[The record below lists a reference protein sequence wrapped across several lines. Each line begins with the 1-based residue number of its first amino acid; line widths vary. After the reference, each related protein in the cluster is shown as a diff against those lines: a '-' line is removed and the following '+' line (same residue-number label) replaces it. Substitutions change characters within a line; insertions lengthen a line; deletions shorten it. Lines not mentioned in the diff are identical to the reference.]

1 MVSGF
6 YRSLRSLQNDS
17 NKKMSPWILSALRAS
32 RMTFAVGT
40 IAILAACSDDS
51 SNDPLTGPGATD
63 TTIEALA
70 ECTAPAFLKE
80 GDKVA
85 LVSPSYTTPDSNIQ
99 KTADVL
105 KEWGFEPV
113 IGKNVGK
120 LDAGKYAGTAQERA
134 DDIIAALKDTSIKAI
149 LCNRGG
155 YGTIQLVDYIDQKLV
170 KDNPKWLIGFS
181 DITTLH
187 AMETKAGVMSI
198 HGTMSSFIAKTGGTD
213 DNSTLLRDLLKGT
226 VPTYKVPKHKLNQ
239 TGKAE
244 GILVGGNMAT
254 FVPLVGASD
263 IDVFS
268 NDGIILFMEEVG
280 ESFHNIDRMFNSLEL
295 HGVMENVKGVI
306 LGEFVESESD
316 ADLKFETAEELLSK
330 YLKKY
335 NIPVICGF
343 PAGHDDVNVPI
354 VMGAKVK
361 MDVTADGATLAF
373 DMEGEKKTVDTDKL
387 TNEPKLS
394 KAVRKLLAGK
404 IFSIEE

>member
-1 MVSGF
+1 MFRTNCFHSAACAALTIALSGF
-6 YRSLRSLQNDS
+6 LF
-17 NKKMSPWILSALRAS
+17 
-32 RMTFAVGT
+32 T
-40 IAILAACSDDS
+40 ACSDDS
-51 SNDPLTGPGATD
+51 SSSASDQGKADP
-63 TTIEALA
+63 LA
-70 ECTAPAFLKE
+70 ECTAPAFLKK

-85 LVSPSYTTPDSNIQ
+85 LLSPSYSTPDSNIQ
-99 KTADVL
+99 NTAAVL

-134 DDIIAALKDTSIKAI
+134 DDFIEALKDTSIKAI
-149 LCNRGG
+149 LSNRGG
-155 YGTIQLVDYIDQKLV
+155 YGTIQLVDLIDLKLV
-170 KDNPKWLIGFS
+170 TDNPKWLIGFS

-198 HGTMSSFIAKTGGTD
+198 HGTMSSFIGKTRGKD
-213 DNSTLLRDLLKGT
+213 DNSTLLRDLLKGN
-226 VPTYKVPKHKLNQ
+226 VPTYKVPKHKFNQ
-239 TGKAE
+239 KGKAE

-268 NDGIILFMEEVG
+268 GDGIILFMEEVG
-280 ESFHNIDRMFNSLEL
+280 ESLHNIDRMFNALEL

-306 LGEFVESESD
+306 LGEFVDSGT
-316 ADLKFETAEELLSK
+316 DLNYETTEEMLSK

-335 NIPVICGF
+335 NIPVLCGF

-361 MDVTADGATLAF
+361 MDVTDNGATLAF
-373 DMEGEKKTVDTDKL
+373 DIDGEKKDVDTDKL
-387 TNEPKLS
+387 LNKPSLAKSLRLMLSGKL
-394 KAVRKLLAGK
+394 
-404 IFSIEE
+404 FSINE

>member
-1 MVSGF
+1 MGF
-6 YRSLRSLQNDS
+6 IMGFKKRVIASTLGCVTISFSL
-17 NKKMSPWILSALRAS
+17 
-32 RMTFAVGT
+32 FF
-40 IAILAACSDDS
+40 AACGDDS
-51 SNDPLTGPGATD
+51 SSSSSGNNNAGPITEGV
-63 TTIEALA
+63 
-70 ECTAPAFLKE
+70 APAFLKK

-85 LVSPSYTTPDSNIQ
+85 LLSPSYSTPDSNIQ
-99 KTADVL
+99 KTAEAI
-105 KEWGFEPV
+105 KAWGFVPE

-120 LDAGKYAGTAQERA
+120 LDAGKYAGTVQERA
-134 DDIIAALKDTSIKAI
+134 DDFIAALKDTSIKAI

-213 DNSTLLRDLLKGT
+213 DNSTLVRDLLKGT

-244 GILVGGNMAT
+244 GVLVGGNMAT

-295 HGVMENVKGVI
+295 HGVM
-306 LGEFVESESD
+306 
-316 ADLKFETAEELLSK
+316 ELLSK

>member
-1 MVSGF
+1 MFRTNCFHSAACAALTIALSGF
-6 YRSLRSLQNDS
+6 LF
-17 NKKMSPWILSALRAS
+17 
-32 RMTFAVGT
+32 T
-40 IAILAACSDDS
+40 ACSDGS
-51 SNDPLTGPGATD
+51 SSSASDQGKADP
-63 TTIEALA
+63 LA
-70 ECTAPAFLKE
+70 ECTAPAFLKK

-85 LVSPSYTTPDSNIQ
+85 LLSPSYSTPDSNIQ
-99 KTADVL
+99 NTAAVL

-134 DDIIAALKDTSIKAI
+134 DDFTAALKDTSIKAI
-149 LCNRGG
+149 LSNRGG
-155 YGTIQLVDYIDQKLV
+155 YGTIQLVDLIDLKLV
-170 KDNPKWLIGFS
+170 TDNPKWLIGFS

-198 HGTMSSFIAKTGGTD
+198 HGTMSSFIGKNRGKD

-226 VPTYKVPKHKLNQ
+226 VPTYKVPKHKFNQ
-239 TGKAE
+239 KGKAE

-268 NDGIILFMEEVG
+268 GDGIILFMEEVG
-280 ESFHNIDRMFNSLEL
+280 ESLHNIDRMFNALEL

-306 LGEFVESESD
+306 LGEFVDSGT
-316 ADLKFETAEELLSK
+316 DLNYETTEEMLSK

-335 NIPVICGF
+335 NIPVLCGF

-361 MDVTADGATLAF
+361 MDVTDNGATLAF
-373 DMEGEKKTVDTDKL
+373 DMDGEKKDVDTDKL
-387 TNEPKLS
+387 LNKPSLAKSLRLILSGKL
-394 KAVRKLLAGK
+394 
-404 IFSIEE
+404 FSINE

>member
-1 MVSGF
+1 MFKTNCFHSAACAALTIALSGF
-6 YRSLRSLQNDS
+6 LF
-17 NKKMSPWILSALRAS
+17 
-32 RMTFAVGT
+32 T
-40 IAILAACSDDS
+40 ACSDDS
-51 SNDPLTGPGATD
+51 SSSASDQGKADP
-63 TTIEALA
+63 LA
-70 ECTAPAFLKE
+70 ECTAPAFLKK

-85 LVSPSYTTPDSNIQ
+85 LLSPSYSTPDSNIQ
-99 KTADVL
+99 NTAAVL

-134 DDIIAALKDTSIKAI
+134 DDFTAALKDTSIKAI
-149 LCNRGG
+149 LSNRGG
-155 YGTIQLVDYIDQKLV
+155 YGTIQLVDLIDLKLV
-170 KDNPKWLIGFS
+170 TDNPKWLIGFS

-198 HGTMSSFIAKTGGTD
+198 HGTMSSFIGKNRGKD

-226 VPTYKVPKHKLNQ
+226 VPTYKVPKHKFNQ
-239 TGKAE
+239 KGKAE

-268 NDGIILFMEEVG
+268 GDGIILFMEEVG
-280 ESFHNIDRMFNSLEL
+280 ESLHNIDRMFNALEL

-306 LGEFVESESD
+306 LGEFVDSGT
-316 ADLKFETAEELLSK
+316 DLNYETTEEMLSK

-335 NIPVICGF
+335 NIPVLCGF

-361 MDVTADGATLAF
+361 MDVTDNGATLAF
-373 DMEGEKKTVDTDKL
+373 DMDGEKKDVDTDKL
-387 TNEPKLS
+387 LNKPSLAKSLRLILSGKL
-394 KAVRKLLAGK
+394 
-404 IFSIEE
+404 FSINE

>member
-1 MVSGF
+1 
-6 YRSLRSLQNDS
+6 
-17 NKKMSPWILSALRAS
+17 
-32 RMTFAVGT
+32 
-40 IAILAACSDDS
+40 
-51 SNDPLTGPGATD
+51 
-63 TTIEALA
+63 
-70 ECTAPAFLKE
+70 
-80 GDKVA
+80 
-85 LVSPSYTTPDSNIQ
+85 
-99 KTADVL
+99 
-105 KEWGFEPV
+105 
-113 IGKNVGK
+113 
-120 LDAGKYAGTAQERA
+120 
-134 DDIIAALKDTSIKAI
+134 
-149 LCNRGG
+149 
-155 YGTIQLVDYIDQKLV
+155 
-170 KDNPKWLIGFS
+170 
-181 DITTLH
+181 
-187 AMETKAGVMSI
+187 MSI

-244 GILVGGNMAT
+244 GVLVGGNMAT

-295 HGVMENVKGVI
+295 HGVM
-306 LGEFVESESD
+306 

-361 MDVTADGATLAF
+361 MEVTADGATLAF
-373 DMEGEKKTVDTDKL
+373 DMDGEKKTVDTDKL

-394 KAVRKLLAGK
+394 KTARKMLAGK

>member
-1 MVSGF
+1 MFRTNCFHSAACAALTIALSGF
-6 YRSLRSLQNDS
+6 LF
-17 NKKMSPWILSALRAS
+17 
-32 RMTFAVGT
+32 T
-40 IAILAACSDDS
+40 ACSDDS
-51 SNDPLTGPGATD
+51 SSSASDQGKADP
-63 TTIEALA
+63 LA
-70 ECTAPAFLKE
+70 ECTAPAFLKK

-85 LVSPSYTTPDSNIQ
+85 LLSPSYSTPDSNIQ
-99 KTADVL
+99 NTAAVL

-134 DDIIAALKDTSIKAI
+134 DDFTAALKDTSIKAI
-149 LCNRGG
+149 LSNRGG
-155 YGTIQLVDYIDQKLV
+155 YGTIQLVDLIDLKLV
-170 KDNPKWLIGFS
+170 TDNPKWLIGFS

-198 HGTMSSFIAKTGGTD
+198 HGTMSSFIGKNRGKD

-226 VPTYKVPKHKLNQ
+226 VPTYKVPKHKFNQ
-239 TGKAE
+239 KGKAE

-268 NDGIILFMEEVG
+268 GDGIILFMEEVG
-280 ESFHNIDRMFNSLEL
+280 ESLHNIDRMFNALEL

-306 LGEFVESESD
+306 LGEFVDSGT
-316 ADLKFETAEELLSK
+316 DLNYETTEEMLSK

-335 NIPVICGF
+335 NIPVLCGF

-361 MDVTADGATLAF
+361 MDVTDNGATLAF
-373 DMEGEKKTVDTDKL
+373 DIDGKKKDVDTDKL
-387 TNEPKLS
+387 LNKPSLAKSLRLMLSGKL
-394 KAVRKLLAGK
+394 
-404 IFSIEE
+404 FSINE

>member
-1 MVSGF
+1 MFRTNCFHSAACAALTIALSGF
-6 YRSLRSLQNDS
+6 LF
-17 NKKMSPWILSALRAS
+17 
-32 RMTFAVGT
+32 T
-40 IAILAACSDDS
+40 ACSDDS
-51 SNDPLTGPGATD
+51 SSSASDQGKADP
-63 TTIEALA
+63 LA
-70 ECTAPAFLKE
+70 ECTAPAFLKK

-85 LVSPSYTTPDSNIQ
+85 LLSPSYSTPDSNIQ
-99 KTADVL
+99 NTAAVL

-134 DDIIAALKDTSIKAI
+134 DDFTAALKDTSIKAI
-149 LCNRGG
+149 LSNRGG
-155 YGTIQLVDYIDQKLV
+155 YGTIQLVDLIDLKLV
-170 KDNPKWLIGFS
+170 TDNPKWLIGFS

-198 HGTMSSFIAKTGGTD
+198 HGTMSSFIGKTRGKD

-226 VPTYKVPKHKLNQ
+226 VPTYKVPKHKFNQ
-239 TGKAE
+239 KGKAE

-268 NDGIILFMEEVG
+268 GDGIILFMEEVG
-280 ESFHNIDRMFNSLEL
+280 ESLHNIDRMFNALEL
-295 HGVMENVKGVI
+295 HGVMENVKGVV
-306 LGEFVESESD
+306 LGEFVDSGT
-316 ADLKFETAEELLSK
+316 DLNYETTEEMLSK

-335 NIPVICGF
+335 NIPVLCGF

-361 MDVTADGATLAF
+361 MDVTDNGATLAF
-373 DMEGEKKTVDTDKL
+373 DIDGEKKDVDT
-387 TNEPKLS
+387 E
-394 KAVRKLLAGK
+394 KLLNKPSLAKSLRLILSGK
-404 IFSIEE
+404 LFSINE

>member
-1 MVSGF
+1 MTKRISAVST
-6 YRSLRSLQNDS
+6 LA
-17 NKKMSPWILSALRAS
+17 SAVL
-32 RMTFAVGT
+32 T
-40 IAILAACSDDS
+40 IALSGVLFTACSDDS
-51 SNDPLTGPGATD
+51 SSSASDQTKAGP
-63 TTIEALA
+63 LA
-70 ECTAPAFLKE
+70 ECTAPAFLKK

-85 LVSPSYTTPDSNIQ
+85 LLSPSYSTPDSNIQ
-99 KTADVL
+99 NTAAVL

-134 DDIIAALKDTSIKAI
+134 DDFIAALKDTSIKAI
-149 LCNRGG
+149 LSNRGG
-155 YGTIQLVDYIDQKLV
+155 YGTIQLVDLIDQKLV
-170 KDNPKWLIGFS
+170 TDNPKWLIGFS

-198 HGTMSSFIAKTGGTD
+198 HGTMSSFIGKTRGKD

-226 VPTYKVPKHKLNQ
+226 VPTYKVPKHKFNQ
-239 TGKAE
+239 KGKAD

-268 NDGIILFMEEVG
+268 GDGIILFMEEVE
-280 ESFHNIDRMFNSLEL
+280 ESLHNIDRMFNTLEL

-306 LGEFVESESD
+306 LGEFVGSGMDQDYAS
-316 ADLKFETAEELLSK
+316 TEEMLSK

-335 NIPVICGF
+335 NIPVMCGF

-361 MDVTADGATLAF
+361 MDVTDNGATLAF
-373 DMEGEKKTVDTDKL
+373 DMDGEKKDVDTDKL
-387 TNEPKLS
+387 MNAPSLAKTARLMLS
-394 KAVRKLLAGK
+394 GK
-404 IFSIEE
+404 IFAIEE

>member
-1 MVSGF
+1 M
-6 YRSLRSLQNDS
+6 
-17 NKKMSPWILSALRAS
+17 
-32 RMTFAVGT
+32 
-40 IAILAACSDDS
+40 
-51 SNDPLTGPGATD
+51 
-63 TTIEALA
+63 
-70 ECTAPAFLKE
+70 
-80 GDKVA
+80 
-85 LVSPSYTTPDSNIQ
+85 
-99 KTADVL
+99 
-105 KEWGFEPV
+105 KEWGFETV

-134 DDIIAALKDTSIKAI
+134 NDFIEALKDPSVKAI
-149 LCNRGG
+149 LSNRGG
-155 YGTIQLVDYIDQKLV
+155 YGTIQLVDLIDLKLV

-198 HGTMSSFIAKTGGTD
+198 HGTMSSFIGKTRGKD

-226 VPTYKVPKHKLNQ
+226 VPTYKVPKHKFNQ
-239 TGKAE
+239 KGKAE

-268 NDGIILFMEEVG
+268 GDGIILFMEEVG
-280 ESFHNIDRMFNSLEL
+280 ESLHNIDRMFNTLEL

-306 LGEFVESESD
+306 LGEFVDSGMDQNFAS
-316 ADLKFETAEELLSK
+316 TEEMLSK

-335 NIPVICGF
+335 NIPVMCGF

-361 MDVTADGATLAF
+361 MDVTDKGATLAF
-373 DMEGEKKTVDTDKL
+373 DMEGEKKDVDTDKL
-387 TNEPKLS
+387 TNKPTLAKALRLMLS
-394 KAVRKLLAGK
+394 GK
-404 IFSIEE
+404 IFSDKE

>member
-1 MVSGF
+1 MFRTNYFRSAACAALTITLSGLLF
-6 YRSLRSLQNDS
+6 
-17 NKKMSPWILSALRAS
+17 
-32 RMTFAVGT
+32 T
-40 IAILAACSDDS
+40 ACSDDS
-51 SNDPLTGPGATD
+51 SSSASDQGKADP
-63 TTIEALA
+63 LA
-70 ECTAPAFLKE
+70 ECTAPAFLKK

-85 LVSPSYTTPDSNIQ
+85 LLSPSYSTPDSNIQ
-99 KTADVL
+99 NTAAVL

-134 DDIIAALKDTSIKAI
+134 DDFIEALKDTSIKAI
-149 LCNRGG
+149 LSNRGS
-155 YGTIQLVDYIDQKLV
+155 YGTIQLVDLIDLKLV
-170 KDNPKWLIGFS
+170 TDNPKWLIGFS

-198 HGTMSSFIAKTGGTD
+198 HGTMSSFIGKTRGKD

-226 VPTYKVPKHKLNQ
+226 VPTYKVPKHKFNQ
-239 TGKAE
+239 KGKAE

-268 NDGIILFMEEVG
+268 GDGIILFMEEVG
-280 ESFHNIDRMFNSLEL
+280 ESLHNIDRMFNALEL
-295 HGVMENVKGVI
+295 HGVMENVKGVV
-306 LGEFVESESD
+306 LGEFVDSGT
-316 ADLKFETAEELLSK
+316 DLNYETTEEMLSK

-335 NIPVICGF
+335 NIPVLCGF

-361 MDVTADGATLAF
+361 MDVTDNGATLAF
-373 DMEGEKKTVDTDKL
+373 DIDGEKKDVET
-387 TNEPKLS
+387 E
-394 KAVRKLLAGK
+394 KLLNKPSLAKSLRLILSGK
-404 IFSIEE
+404 LFSIDE